1 MHVRGPRVPSG
12 ASPGGG
18 GLARTRSLESQC
30 DHFATPSLRFLPAAE
45 LEIQPLGGGVR
56 TQEDIGLAVAE
67 PPFGIVATDPAPRT
81 IGGGYFS
88 AAPGETHQP
97 RFGVLQKGVPEKV
110 HRVGVLRENHHLA
123 AARPAQLVQDTLQ
136 AVKLAVRGQSA
147 DPSQEA
153 FDVGLLFG
161 GKRLAFPCADVI
173 GLQDVVRGVVV
184 RCVFGKARQW
194 PRPPGGHCVEM
205 ALQRLAEGTET
216 TGKPAAVDGHD
227 ESHGVVAQIKCEV
240 ERDPDETGGMKSRGH
255 PKYKTKYRVRN
266 WVSYER
272 ALICRGNITIWLSRA
287 AIAAWKPE
295 GTRTRGAPP
304 KYSDLAIETALTL
317 RLLFHL
323 PLRQAEGFLTSLF
336 HLMGLNLRSPDHTTL
351 SRRGQHL
358 NLTLRRVPRRIALHL
373 FIDSTGLSMVGEGE
387 WAAAKHGR
395 RGRRG
400 WKTRHL
406 GVDHAGV
413 IVAQALTDSA
423 VDDASTGIGLIETI
437 ASSARMITA
446 DAAYDTL
453 AFYETANTRGTTVVV
468 PPAKTAKLSRRNP
481 RSSARDGTIRKISK
495 IGRRRWKKEVG
506 YHRQA
511 RVENAFFRYT
521 SMLGD
526 RLRSRTRAAQ
536 AVESVRACNVLN
548 RMTEL
553 GRPESFAI
561 DR

>member
-1 MHVRGPRVPSG
+1 MPSPACRSQTLVQQHESCRPRRPAPSPRVPRSRDG
-12 ASPGGG
+12 SSVRPRRDPR
-18 GLARTRSLESQC
+18 RTDGRC
-30 DHFATPSLRFLPAAE
+30 PATAALRPVAA
-45 LEIQPLGGGVR
+45 IR
-56 TQEDIGLAVAE
+56 
-67 PPFGIVATDPAPRT
+67 
-81 IGGGYFS
+81 
-88 AAPGETHQP
+88 
-97 RFGVLQKGVPEKV
+97 
-110 HRVGVLRENHHLA
+110 
-123 AARPAQLVQDTLQ
+123 
-136 AVKLAVRGQSA
+136 
-147 DPSQEA
+147 
-153 FDVGLLFG
+153 
-161 GKRLAFPCADVI
+161 
-173 GLQDVVRGVVV
+173 
-184 RCVFGKARQW
+184 
-194 PRPPGGHCVEM
+194 
-205 ALQRLAEGTET
+205 
-216 TGKPAAVDGHD
+216 
-227 ESHGVVAQIKCEV
+227 GVVAQIKCEV
-240 ERDPDETGGMKSRGH
+240 ERDPDETGGMKSRVH

-266 WVSYER
+266 WASYER
-272 ALICRGNITIWLSRA
+272 ALIGRGNITIWLSRA

-295 GTRTRGAPP
+295 GPRTRGAPP

-323 PLRQAEGFLTSLF
+323 PLRQAEGFLPSLF
-336 HLMGLNLRSPDHTTL
+336 HLMGLDLRAPDHTTL

-358 NLTLRRVPRRIALHL
+358 NLTLRRVPRRAALHL

-400 WKTRHL
+400 WKKLHL
-406 GVDHAGV
+406 GVDQAGV

-423 VDDASTGIGLIETI
+423 VDDASTGIDLIETV
-437 ASSARMITA
+437 ASSARTVTA

-468 PPAKTAKLSRRNP
+468 PPAKTAKLFRRNP
-481 RSSARDGTIRKISK
+481 RSSAREGTIRRISK

-511 RVENAFFRYT
+511 RVENAFFRYK
-521 SMLGD
+521 SILGD

-536 AVESVRACNVLN
+536 AVESLLACNVLN

>member
-1 MHVRGPRVPSG
+1 MQPR
-12 ASPGGG
+12 
-18 GLARTRSLESQC
+18 
-30 DHFATPSLRFLPAAE
+30 
-45 LEIQPLGGGVR
+45 LEIEQCGGQPALLL
-56 TQEDIGLAVAE
+56 LAVLPVIDLGDAALDTGVDRLE
-67 PPFGIVATDPAPRT
+67 R
-81 IGGGYFS
+81 IG
-88 AAPGETHQP
+88 
-97 RFGVLQKGVPEKV
+97 RFQ
-110 HRVGVLRENHHLA
+110 
-123 AARPAQLVQDTLQ
+123 ARAQLAKD
-136 AVKLAVRGQSA
+136 
-147 DPSQEA
+147 
-153 FDVGLLFG
+153 
-161 GKRLAFPCADVI
+161 
-173 GLQDVVRGVVV
+173 
-184 RCVFGKARQW
+184 
-194 PRPPGGHCVEM
+194 
-205 ALQRLAEGTET
+205 AEVM
-216 TGKPAAVDGHD
+216 K
-227 ESHGVVAQIKCEV
+227 GVVAQIKFGV
-240 ERDPDETGGMKSRGH
+240 ERDPDETGGMKSRVH

-266 WVSYER
+266 WASYER
-272 ALICRGNITIWLSRA
+272 ALIGRGNITIWLSRA

-323 PLRQAEGFLTSLF
+323 PLRQAEGFLTSLC
-336 HLMGLNLRSPDHTTL
+336 HLMGLDLRSPDHTTL

-358 NLTLRRVPRRIALHL
+358 NLTLRRVPRRTALHL

-400 WKTRHL
+400 WKTLHL

-423 VDDASTGIGLIETI
+423 VDDASTGIDLIATI
-437 ASSARMITA
+437 ASSARTVTA

-481 RSSARDGTIRKISK
+481 RSSARDGTIRRISK

-511 RVENAFFRYT
+511 RVENAFFRYK
-521 SMLGD
+521 SILGD

-536 AVESVRACNVLN
+536 AVESVLACNVLN